1 MFVLWIDD
9 PSVQQ
14 GDATHIERRHLLRE
28 FEAADAVEADVD
40 VESILKARK
49 QLDDSV
55 QLILRGK

>member
-1 MFVLWIDD
+1 M
-9 PSVQQ
+9 QQ